1 MYTYK
6 QCEMKK
12 KYLVGMIAEIYRV
25 AQISVK
31 ISSLLNGAIVRKRT
45 GWYDDSAISVDIDGS
60 RQSVETDTA
69 NSKHTNTCTHI
80 F

>member
-1 MYTYK
+1 MWNEK
-6 QCEMKK
+6 N
-12 KYLVGMIAEIYRV
+12 YLVGMIAEIYRA

-45 GWYDDSAISVDIDGS
+45 GWYDDPAISVDIDGS

-69 NSKHTNTCTHI
+69 NSKNTNTCTHI